1 MALSEQFSDEE
12 GEPPKPEEGEPANQS
27 QDPAP
32 AQEGEDKGA
41 SAAQGEGKGKKNV
54 CWGVCVCDALSYTRN
69 RRKENNGKNA

>member
-1 MALSEQFSDEE
+1 VNWRGRSTYRPRPRRNVEPPEIIGPMLSEQFSDEE

-41 SAAQGEGKGKKNV
+41 SAAQ
-54 CWGVCVCDALSYTRN
+54 
-69 RRKENNGKNA
+69 